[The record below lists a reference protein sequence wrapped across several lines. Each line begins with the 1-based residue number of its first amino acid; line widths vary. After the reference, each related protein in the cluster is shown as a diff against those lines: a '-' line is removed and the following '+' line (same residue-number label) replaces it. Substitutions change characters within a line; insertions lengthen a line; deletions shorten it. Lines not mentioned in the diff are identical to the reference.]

1 MRDRLDVLKA
11 LADETRL
18 RALCALRGGELCV
31 CQLIALLELAPSTV
45 SKHLSVLRSARLV
58 DSRKDGRWMFYRL
71 STEFRAPATGK
82 LVALLFAD
90 IERTDRIADDRKR
103 LKTICDESMDS
114 LCRRLF
120 FKTGKKCC

>member
-45 SKHLSVLRSARLV
+45 SKHLSILRAARLV
-58 DSRKDGRWMFYRL
+58 ESRKEGRWMYYRL
-71 STEFRAPATGK
+71 SKEFRAPASGK
-82 LVALLFAD
+82 LLALMFEDCEGTA
-90 IERTDRIADDRKR
+90 RIVEDQKH
-103 LKTICDESMDS
+103 LKAICDEGMESV
-114 LCRRLF
+114 CRRIF
-120 FKTGKKCC
+120 

>member
-45 SKHLSVLRSARLV
+45 SKHLSILRAARLV
-58 DSRKDGRWMFYRL
+58 ESRKEGRWIY
-71 STEFRAPATGK
+71 SVVEGVPG
-82 LVALLFAD
+82 ALH
-90 IERTDRIADDRKR
+90 
-103 LKTICDESMDS
+103 
-114 LCRRLF
+114 
-120 FKTGKKCC
+120 G

>member
-45 SKHLSVLRSARLV
+45 SKHLSILRAARLV
-58 DSRKDGRWMFYRL
+58 ESRKEGRWICYRL
-71 STEFRAPATGK
+71 SKEFRTPSTAN
-82 LVALLFAD
+82 LLTHLFED
-90 IERTDRIADDRKR
+90 MERTDRIVADRKR
-103 LKTICDESMDS
+103 MKTICAEDMDL
-114 LCRRLF
+114 LCKRLF
-120 FKTGKKCC
+120 CKC